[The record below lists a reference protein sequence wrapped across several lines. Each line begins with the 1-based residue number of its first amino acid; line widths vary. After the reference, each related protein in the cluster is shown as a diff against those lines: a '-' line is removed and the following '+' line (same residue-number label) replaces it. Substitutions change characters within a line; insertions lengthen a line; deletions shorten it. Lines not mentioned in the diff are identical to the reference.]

1 MLVYKDVFTGDEMI
15 GDSYDLKL
23 IDDVVYEADC
33 SMVEVGVG
41 EINIGGNAS
50 AEEADEGTDDQAEK
64 VNNVVYSFKLAPTS
78 FDKKSYMTYIKGY
91 MKKVK
96 AHLQETNPDRIP
108 IFEKGIASFVK
119 KVLGNFND
127 YEFYTGES
135 MNPDGMVALLNYR
148 EDGTTPYFSFIK
160 DALKEEKFVCLRLCF
175 LLPLLTID
183 SKLPAFLHIHIKHSD
198 RVQHLVYV
206 KNPLD
211 YRTVN
216 SFLQPHCGHFP
227 ARGHYPLS
235 LHSTACLFLVC
246 CF

>member
-15 GDSYDLKL
+15 GDSYDLKV

-33 SMVEVGVG
+33 KMIDIGVG
-41 EINIGGNAS
+41 NVDIGANAS
-50 AEEADEGTDDQAEK
+50 AEEVEEGTEDGVEK

-119 KVLGNFND
+119 KVLGNFSD

-148 EDGTTPYFSFIK
+148 EDGVTPFFSYCKFCLQYSLTNSQRCVEGGEILDFWSHLEAFINCKSSLREYARAVNKTSSVSCTDCNKGISAICHDPNK
-160 DALKEEKFVCLRLCF
+160 D
-175 LLPLLTID
+175 
-183 SKLPAFLHIHIKHSD
+183 H
-198 RVQHLVYV
+198 Q
-206 KNPLD
+206 
-211 YRTVN
+211 
-216 SFLQPHCGHFP
+216 
-227 ARGHYPLS
+227 
-235 LHSTACLFLVC
+235 TATSW
-246 CF
+246 

>member
-23 IDDVVYEADC
+23 VDDVVYEADC
-33 SMVEVGVG
+33 TMIEIGVG
-41 EINIGGNAS
+41 EVNTGGNAS

-96 AHLQETNPDRIP
+96 AHLQETAPDRIP
-108 IFEKGIASFVK
+108 IFEKGIAGFVK

-148 EDGTTPYFSFIK
+148 EDGTTPYFSFCKSHWPSLIDPIVLIFRVVK
-160 DALKEEKFVCLRLCF
+160 DALKEEKF
-175 LLPLLTID
+175 
-183 SKLPAFLHIHIKHSD
+183 
-198 RVQHLVYV
+198 
-206 KNPLD
+206 
-211 YRTVN
+211 
-216 SFLQPHCGHFP
+216 
-227 ARGHYPLS
+227 
-235 LHSTACLFLVC
+235 
-246 CF
+246 

>member
-1 MLVYKDVFTGDEMI
+1 MPRHAAAQPLQY
-15 GDSYDLKL
+15 
-23 IDDVVYEADC
+23 
-33 SMVEVGVG
+33 
-41 EINIGGNAS
+41 N
-50 AEEADEGTDDQAEK
+50 EGTDDQAEK

-148 EDGTTPYFSFIK
+148 EDGTTPFFSFIK
-160 DALKEEKFVCLRLCF
+160 DALKEEKFVCLWS
-175 LLPLLTID
+175 PLLTQSLTIF
-183 SKLPAFLHIHIKHSD
+183 SKLSD
-198 RVQHLVYV
+198 SFHFQIRQGHVNCVQHLVFA
-206 KNPLD
+206 KNSLE

-216 SFLQPHCGHFP
+216 SFLQPHCGHCLVHQHFHLI
-227 ARGHYPLS
+227 AFLLS
-235 LHSTACLFLVC
+235 YLYLCVALFISQVRTRSTPKIAHRTLLVAS
-246 CF
+246 FMWTF